1 MMESLV
7 NKVAVLNTKKKCLMS
22 RVQHEATREKMKYE
36 RSATRKKVQ
45 LENDAQH
52 ERSVTWRKCNMKSV
66 QHLKRET

>member
-1 MMESLV
+1 
-7 NKVAVLNTKKKCLMS
+7 MS
-22 RVQHEATREKMKYE
+22 RVQHGATREKVKYE

-45 LENDAQH
+45 LENGAQH